1 MTELKTRTDLE
12 LFAANLRE
20 KMYELPENILLLVI
34 LERDIFNSLH
44 MEITME
50 YADTDRMIYMT
61 NAGIELGIKI
71 KAT

>member
-20 KMYELPENILLLVI
+20 NMYELPENMLLLVI

-44 MEITME
+44 MEITTE

>member
-1 MTELKTRTDLE
+1 
-12 LFAANLRE
+12 
-20 KMYELPENILLLVI
+20 
-34 LERDIFNSLH
+34 